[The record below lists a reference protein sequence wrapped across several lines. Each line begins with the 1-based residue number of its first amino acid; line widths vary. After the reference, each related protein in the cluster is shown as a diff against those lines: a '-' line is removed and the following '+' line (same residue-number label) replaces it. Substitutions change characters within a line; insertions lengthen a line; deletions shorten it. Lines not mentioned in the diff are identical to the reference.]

1 MIVHKDEI
9 YSRPKRTWFV
19 TEKEKR
25 MVVNADKVIS
35 LCTILFYVDM
45 HLFQSLTIQV
55 IYLVHGS
62 WMPQICL
69 DYFNTVKPLYSHSFG
84 TKPILLPEGGYYLME
99 V

>member
-35 LCTILFYVDM
+35 LRTILFYVDM
-45 HLFQSLTIQV
+45 RLFQSLTI
-55 IYLVHGS
+55 
-62 WMPQICL
+62 
-69 DYFNTVKPLYSHSFG
+69 
-84 TKPILLPEGGYYLME
+84 
-99 V
+99 